1 MTSFCVRARLNGPD
15 FPFSARH
22 RYLCYVGPVCVL
34 YCITI
39 SVPDFSNAMNYHPNL
54 PIIVFSGSGLLREI
68 FLTFFFFYLDLMPS
82 IENRFIIT
90 GYQISRIGA

>member
-1 MTSFCVRARLNGPD
+1 MIALSG
-15 FPFSARH
+15 RH

-39 SVPDFSNAMNYHPNL
+39 SVPDFINAMNYHSNL

-68 FLTFFFFYLDLMPS
+68 FLNCFFYLDLLPS